1 MDFEL
6 TEDETSLQEGMRS
19 FVEGRF
25 TPDDVRAIEDAG
37 GRLDRERWQEL
48 GDTGVFSLRIPEAA
62 DGLGLG
68 MTEAV
73 LVFEELGRNL
83 VPGPLVATEL
93 VASAR
98 AGAAAGTE
106 IVGVLQVDPDEV
118 PLLEHADD
126 LDSLLVL
133 DADGA
138 RIVAPN
144 LITSEAVHRPLD
156 ALTPVRLVTGSLPAG
171 ESLGGPEVSARLI
184 REGLALTAAL
194 QLGIAA
200 RTVELATEYAKE
212 REQFNRPIGS
222 FQTIKHMIADMLV
235 RAEVARA
242 AVYAAACAVDGKS
255 NEDPDRAVAIAKV
268 VAGDAAI
275 TNAKWCIQVHGGI
288 GYTWEL
294 DVQRY
299 WKRAIVLDTQFN
311 NVDHWAEVVAAA
323 L

>member
-6 TEDETSLQEGMRS
+6 TEDETSLQAGMRS

-48 GDTGVFSLRIPEAA
+48 GDTGVFSLRIPEAD

-93 VASAR
+93 VARTR
-98 AGAAAGTE
+98 AGAATGTE
-106 IVGVLQVDPDEV
+106 IVGVLQVDPDE
-118 PLLEHADD
+118 PALLEHPDD
-126 LDSLLVL
+126 LDALLVL
-133 DADGA
+133 DRDGA
-138 RIVAPN
+138 RVVDPS

-156 ALTPVRLVTGSLPAG
+156 ALTPVNLVTGALPAG
-171 ESLGGPEVSARLI
+171 EPLGGPEVSAQLVRD
-184 REGLALTAAL
+184 GLALTSAL

-222 FQTIKHMIADMLV
+222 FQSIKHMIADMLV

-255 NEDPDRAVAIAKV
+255 NEDPHRAVAIAKV

-294 DVQRY
+294 DVQRF
-299 WKRAIVLDTQFN
+299 WKRAIVLDTQFG
-311 NVDHWAEVVAAA
+311 NVDHWAEAVAAA